1 MEAVMGQANPIALVV
16 EDDLFQRLVLVL
28 VLEME
33 MEVIGCDSAETA
45 LRELEKTGER
55 VSMLLTDVN
64 LAGKID
70 GVELAHFAHDCYPEM
85 HVLVTSGSPPT
96 RSLPEGATF
105 MSKPL
110 LALDVIREAKRSR
123 H

>member
-1 MEAVMGQANPIALVV
+1 MGQANPIALVV
-16 EDDLFQRLVLVL
+16 EDDIFQRMMLMIL
-28 VLEME
+28 LEESE
-33 MEVIGCDSAETA
+33 MDVVDCDSAETA

-55 VSMLLTDVN
+55 VSMLLTDVT

-70 GVELAHFAHDCYPEM
+70 GVELAHFAHDYYPEI
-85 HVLVTSGSPPT
+85 HVVVTSGSPLM

-110 LALDVIREAKRSR
+110 LSLDVLRAAERSR

>member
-1 MEAVMGQANPIALVV
+1 MANPIALVV
-16 EDDLFQRLVLVL
+16 EDDLFQRLVLIML
-28 VLEME
+28 LEE
-33 MEVIGCDSAETA
+33 NEIDVIECDSAEKA
-45 LRELEKTGER
+45 LRELEKTGGR

-70 GVELAHFAHDCYPEM
+70 GVELAHFAHDRYPET
-85 HVLVTSGSPPT
+85 HVVVTSALPPT
-96 RSLPEGATF
+96 RTLPEGATF

-110 LALDVIREAKRSR
+110 RLLDVLREAERSR

>member
-1 MEAVMGQANPIALVV
+1 MGQTNPVALVV
-16 EDDLFQRLVLVL
+16 EDDFFQRLALVML
-28 VLEME
+28 LEQSE
-33 MEVIGCDSAETA
+33 MDVIECDSAEAA
-45 LRELEKTGER
+45 LRELEKTHGR

-70 GVELAHFAHDCYPEM
+70 GVELAHFAHDCYPKM
-85 HVLVTSGSPPT
+85 HVVVTSGSPPT
-96 RSLPEGATF
+96 KSLPEGAMF

-110 LALDVIREAKRSR
+110 LALDVIREAERSW

>member
-1 MEAVMGQANPIALVV
+1 MGQANPIALVV
-16 EDDLFQRLVLVL
+16 EDDVFQRVDLMMM
-28 VLEME
+28 LEESE
-33 MEVIGCDSAETA
+33 MDVIDCDSAETA

-64 LAGKID
+64 LAGEID
-70 GVELAHFAHDCYPEM
+70 GVELAHFAHDCYPAI
-85 HVLVTSGSPPT
+85 HVVVTSGSPLT

-105 MSKPL
+105 ISKPL
-110 LALDVIREAKRSR
+110 LPLDVLHEAELSR

>member
-1 MEAVMGQANPIALVV
+1 MGQANPIALVV
-16 EDDLFQRLVLVL
+16 EDDFFQRLVLTML
-28 VLEME
+28 LKDSE
-33 MEVIGCDSAETA
+33 MEVIECDSAETA

-55 VSMLLTDVN
+55 VSMLLTDIN

-70 GVELAHFAHDCYPEM
+70 GVELAHFAHDFYPEIR
-85 HVLVTSGSPPT
+85 VVVTSGSPPM

-105 MSKPL
+105 LSKPL
-110 LALDVIREAKRSR
+110 LALDVVQEAERSR

>member
-1 MEAVMGQANPIALVV
+1 MGQANPIALVV
-16 EDDLFQRLVLVL
+16 EDDLFQRLTLTML
-28 VLEME
+28 LQESDMD
-33 MEVIGCDSAETA
+33 VIECDSAEAA
-45 LRELEKTGER
+45 LRELEKTGGR

-85 HVLVTSGSPPT
+85 HVVVTSGSPPT
-96 RSLPEGATF
+96 RTLPEGATF

-110 LALDVIREAKRSR
+110 LALEVLREAERSR

>member
-1 MEAVMGQANPIALVV
+1 MGQANPIALVV
-16 EDDLFQRLVLVL
+16 EDDDFLRLDLMTL
-28 VLEME
+28 LENVQMD
-33 MEVIGCDSAETA
+33 VIECDSAETA

-70 GVELAHFAHDCYPEM
+70 GVELAHFAHDCYPAI
-85 HVLVTSGSPPT
+85 HVVVTSGSPLT

-105 MSKPL
+105 ISKPL
-110 LALDVIREAKRSR
+110 LPLDVLREAELSR

>member
-1 MEAVMGQANPIALVV
+1 MGQANPIALVV
-16 EDDLFQRLVLVL
+16 EDDVFQRMMLMLL
-28 VLEME
+28 MEESEMD
-33 MEVIGCDSAETA
+33 VVDCDSAETA

-70 GVELAHFAHDCYPEM
+70 GVELAHFAHDCYPEI
-85 HVLVTSGSPPT
+85 HVVVTSGSPLM

-110 LALDVIREAKRSR
+110 LSLDVLREAERSR

>member
-1 MEAVMGQANPIALVV
+1 MGQANPIALVV
-16 EDDLFQRLVLVL
+16 EDDFFQRLTLIML
-28 VLEME
+28 LQEAKWMSLSAIA
-33 MEVIGCDSAETA
+33 EVA
-45 LRELEKTGER
+45 LRELEKTGGR

-85 HVLVTSGSPPT
+85 HVVVTSGSPPT

-110 LALDVIREAKRSR
+110 LALDVIREAERSR

>member
-1 MEAVMGQANPIALVV
+1 MGQDNPIALVA
-16 EDDLFQRLVLVL
+16 EDDFFQRLTLTVLL
-28 VLEME
+28 QESE
-33 MEVIGCDSAETA
+33 IFIECDSAEAA
-45 LRELEKTGER
+45 LRELEKTGGR
-55 VSMLLTDVN
+55 VSMLLTDVD

-85 HVLVTSGSPPT
+85 HVVVTSGSPPT

-110 LALDVIREAKRSR
+110 LALDVIREAERSR